1 MNRPKARLECPVF
14 WKEKERRA
22 MLVVAENASKC
33 MIMTSNEQDK
43 QAFQTVD
50 RQISSK
56 QTNKSAFEMRT
67 EM

>member
-1 MNRPKARLECPVF
+1 
-14 WKEKERRA
+14 
-22 MLVVAENASKC
+22 MLVVAENASKY

-50 RQISSK
+50 QQISPK

>member
-1 MNRPKARLECPVF
+1 MNRPKVRLECPVF
-14 WKEKERRA
+14 WKEKERRG
-22 MLVVAENASKC
+22 MLVAENASKC

-50 RQISSK
+50 QQISPK
-56 QTNKSAFEMRT
+56 QTNKSSFEMRT

>member
-1 MNRPKARLECPVF
+1 
-14 WKEKERRA
+14 
-22 MLVVAENASKC
+22 MLVVAENALKC

-50 RQISSK
+50 QQISPK
-56 QTNKSAFEMRT
+56 QTNKSAVEMRT

>member
-1 MNRPKARLECPVF
+1 
-14 WKEKERRA
+14 

-50 RQISSK
+50 QQISPK
-56 QTNKSAFEMRT
+56 QTNKSAVEMRT